1 MTQDPNYF
9 MELAYHEATLA
20 GKNGD
25 VPVGAIIVKDGNIIA
40 KAFNA
45 TITKNDPSAHAE
57 VEAIRIACN
66 EISNYRLSGTQ
77 LFVTL
82 EPCMMCYGTIIHS
95 RISKIY
101 FGAYDKKTGVC
112 GSCFDASKINCF
124 NQSPEITGGIL
135 EKKCSKILKDFF
147 KSKRS

>member
-1 MTQDPNYF
+1 
-9 MELAYHEATLA
+9 MELAYHEAILA
-20 GKNGD
+20 EKNGD
-25 VPVGAIIVKDGNIIA
+25 VPVGAIIVNEGIVIA

-45 TITKNDPSAHAE
+45 TIKKNDPSAHAE
-57 VEAIRIACN
+57 IEAIRMAASKIG
-66 EISNYRLSGTQ
+66 NYRLTGAQ

-82 EPCMMCYGTIIHS
+82 EPCMMCYGAIIHS

-112 GSCFDASKINCF
+112 GSCFDISKISCF

-135 EKKCSKILKDFF
+135 EQKCSKILKDFF